1 MNVDFKSIAE
11 YRYLIYQ
18 LVLRDIKV
26 RYKNSVL
33 GFFWSLANPLIQV
46 ATITV
51 VVKYIMRVDIPN
63 YSAYLLAAF
72 LPWQFVLN
80 GLADSSEVLLHHRDL
95 IKKVPFPREVLPIS
109 NVLSNLIHFLLAL
122 CILVVY
128 LLVFWLFLHGS
139 ALRLSFLWLPVLI
152 LLQTCLIMGIAFV
165 ICAINA
171 FFDDTKFILN
181 ALLNIGFYLTPVM
194 YPVELVYTKLPEAHR
209 DLWFRLYMLSPF
221 NTLMDAYKKLL
232 MPPFEGRVAGSAVT
246 SLPMDWPGFALCAVI
261 CVAVLLGGMS
271 FFNKRKHLFA
281 EKL

>member
-1 MNVDFKSIAE
+1 MRNEINSLIRYK
-11 YRYLIYQ
+11 YLITQ

-33 GFFWSLANPLIQV
+33 GFFWSLANPLLQV

-80 GLADSSEVLLHHRDL
+80 GLLDSSEVLLHHRDL

-109 NVLSNLIHFLLAL
+109 SIISNLIHFMLAL
-122 CILVVY
+122 SILIVY
-128 LLVFWLFLHGS
+128 ILVFWLFFEG
-139 ALRLSFLWLPVLI
+139 APFRWSFLWLPVLI
-152 LLQTCLIMGIAFV
+152 FMQTCLIMGLSFI
-165 ICAINA
+165 ICTVNA
-171 FFDDTKFILN
+171 FFDDTKYILS

-194 YPVELVYTKLPEAHR
+194 YPVELVYTKIPEAHR
-209 DLWFRLYMLSPF
+209 DILFKLYMLSPF

-232 MPPFEGRVAGSAVT
+232 LPPFEGSVAGSTVE
-246 SLPMDWPGFALCAVI
+246 SLPMDWGMFAACFVI
-261 CVAVLLGGMS
+261 CVSIAVIGYR
-271 FFNKRKHLFA
+271 FFNKRKFLFA
-281 EKL
+281 ERL